1 MLAQRDRIE
10 ASEGLPPL
18 RMRKG
23 IHTGPVVVGTLG
35 NDLRVEFKPVGDT
48 VNLASRLEGLA
59 EPGATYVS
67 AETFELTEG
76 LFRFEGLGYKVWNG
90 ARKAIAPLSRQD
102 IARKGS

>member
-48 VNLASRLEGLA
+48 LTLASRLEGLA
-59 EPGATYVS
+59 GPGQPMRAVKPSSLPKDSSDLRVWDTRS
-67 AETFELTEG
+67 GTELTKQS
-76 LFRFEGLGYKVWNG
+76 LLCHDK
-90 ARKAIAPLSRQD
+90 I
-102 IARKGS
+102 